1 MFLFDERVLN
11 NPNETL
17 EKKEMFLFQYL
28 SNLEKDL
35 EKTPTDLLKPY
46 QSDLEKTLLNIH
58 INEPRPNFAIRKVLA
73 RCLVLVYKQGDPRSL
88 FDSFVWLQNQL
99 NAFSAKNQNVEAK
112 LALAHT
118 IGLMTFHHG
127 SKLISLFPETINLL
141 VKILKGAKDSEL
153 TTRAEVLKAITI
165 SIKGAGKGVTEVMLR
180 DLFKFAK
187 YGLSDKYPCIKI
199 AGARVSL
206 KELTI
211 SCMMQFIGLQVLRLH

>member
-1 MFLFDERVLN
+1 MFSVDDRVLN

-17 EKKEMFLFQYL
+17 EKKELYLFQYL

-35 EKTPTDLLKPY
+35 EKTPTELLKPY
-46 QSDLEKTLLNIH
+46 QSDLEKTLLNMH
-58 INEPRPNFAIRKVLA
+58 VNEPRPNFAIRKVLA

-99 NAFSAKNQNVEAK
+99 NTFSVKNQNVDAK
-112 LALAHT
+112 LALVHT

-141 VKILKGAKDSEL
+141 VKIIKGVKDSEL
-153 TTRAEVLKAITI
+153 TTRTQVLKAITI
-165 SIKGAGKGVTEVMLR
+165 SVKGAGKGVNEVMLK

-199 AGARVSL
+199 AAARVSIE
-206 KELTI
+206 K
-211 SCMMQFIGLQVLRLH
+211 CKK